1 MSLHI
6 LHIVFNTFLKARRRR
21 IRLAIKELLVIIS
34 FIPVTFMFNSGGT
47 LKGEIRCLS
56 LLGVKGLRRKLVT
69 LTRKKEWDCNV
80 QVTPKLT
87 ESSLQ

>member
-1 MSLHI
+1 M
-6 LHIVFNTFLKARRRR
+6 
-21 IRLAIKELLVIIS
+21 LV
-34 FIPVTFMFNSGGT
+34 T
-47 LKGEIRCLS
+47 LR
-56 LLGVKGLRRKLVT
+56 VKGLGRKLVT